1 MIFLD
6 EKIACWIFFINFA
19 IRNIISSMITGI
31 PILYMLFD
39 HGIQPEEVPSFR
51 RVMVRYMNND
61 TNPKADVCKKGESE
75 SQYPLAQY
83 KILCGRP
90 VIVALGNA
98 IPRVDSLL
106 SRSSF
111 SSLLGVRKVD
121 MKIEKVECHQYQP
134 RIQASPRHY
143 SMNHYVFSDH
153 DSGNGEGALLP
164 LKDQTHYI
172 EGLLKKDILTFFKSI
187 GYHGEKELKI
197 IITDKVFPERINY
210 KGEIVQVL
218 DFHFI
223 SNILLPDGIGLG
235 KHSDIGFGT
244 IIMDLSTKPY
254 QSAI

>member
-1 MIFLD
+1 
-6 EKIACWIFFINFA
+6 
-19 IRNIISSMITGI
+19 
-31 PILYMLFD
+31 
-39 HGIQPEEVPSFR
+39 
-51 RVMVRYMNND
+51 
-61 TNPKADVCKKGESE
+61 
-75 SQYPLAQY
+75 
-83 KILCGRP
+83 
-90 VIVALGNA
+90 
-98 IPRVDSLL
+98 
-106 SRSSF
+106 
-111 SSLLGVRKVD
+111 
-121 MKIEKVECHQYQP
+121 
-134 RIQASPRHY
+134 
-143 SMNHYVFSDH
+143 MNHYVFSDH